1 MLTVMQSA
9 GVYQVEHF
17 SAHHRQFFHF
27 ISADLPQATAVH
39 IGTMLKEN
47 TKMVFQLDRK
57 QDEAVAGVLSKLTGE
72 NYAGYVFAE
81 QLKSTHL
88 TELIHHIT
96 KAYLAQRQSRV

>member
-9 GVYQVEHF
+9 GVYRVEHL

-27 ISADLPQATAVH
+27 ISADLPQAAAAH

-57 QDEAVAGVLSKLTGE
+57 QDEAVASVLRKLTE

-81 QLKSTHL
+81 QLKNTHL
-88 TELIHHIT
+88 MELIHHIT
-96 KAYLAQRQSRV
+96 KAYLSQRY